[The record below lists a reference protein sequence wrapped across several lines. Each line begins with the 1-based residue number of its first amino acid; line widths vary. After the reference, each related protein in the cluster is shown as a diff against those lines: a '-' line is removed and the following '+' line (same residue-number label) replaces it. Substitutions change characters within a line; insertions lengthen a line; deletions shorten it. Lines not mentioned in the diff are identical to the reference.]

1 MPSGSGRSWWHLG
14 HECSRGPSDAL
25 ADPEALDHVVEYMT
39 KDDAWALYG
48 WAVGACAWAVRSSSE
63 HVLRSAVQALTLLDS
78 NLDRRDLLVVATL
91 ARRAGSGLGATFDE
105 LTLSDLGADEQS
117 PAPWLLMASEDLPV
131 TRTEV
136 GDGSSFAFRRVP
148 STFDPEVL
156 QELSTNDWFSPGL
169 LRGMLTGERATGEL
183 SALDHQVEFLTDRW
197 AMALQKARTDPG
209 AGAAM
214 REIRRD
220 YVNHR
225 FGLQL

>member
-1 MPSGSGRSWWHLG
+1 MVELLIFLATKLDYLLEPGRFRIVGSESGRSQG
-14 HECSRGPSDAL
+14 GDAL
-25 ADPEALDHVVEYMT
+25 LELVSNT
-39 KDDAWALYG
+39 LR
-48 WAVGACAWAVRSSSE
+48 VR
-63 HVLRSAVQALTLLDS
+63 LTR
-78 NLDRRDLLVVATL
+78 DRGQILM
-91 ARRAGSGLGATFDE
+91 SFQP
-105 LTLSDLGADEQS
+105 LS
-117 PAPWLLMASEDLPV
+117 
-131 TRTEV
+131 
-136 GDGSSFAFRRVP
+136 
-148 STFDPEVL
+148 
-156 QELSTNDWFSPGL
+156 STNDWFSPGL